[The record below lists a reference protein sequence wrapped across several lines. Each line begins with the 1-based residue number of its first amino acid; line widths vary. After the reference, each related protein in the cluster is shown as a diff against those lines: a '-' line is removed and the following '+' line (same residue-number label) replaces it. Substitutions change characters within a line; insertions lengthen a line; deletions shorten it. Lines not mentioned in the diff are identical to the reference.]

1 MSSDLVLAREAQLVY
16 SNIEGWSPIGN
27 SLRTWRGEISVGQFN
42 KTSFVFEIFLP
53 NLFPSVP
60 PVVRSVTPLQHSNVD
75 KDGFVSLRIIENWR
89 AEFHVY
95 QVITSLTGLMTR
107 APPTAKGVSQHLRP
121 AQVVEQAR
129 NAPVSLKSTQK
140 DIYESEIANLQN
152 KVRVK
157 DEELTKLKAH
167 SSSER
172 PMTTTKGSTVVSGV
186 SDNLLIKLESEKVAT
201 SELLAR
207 LHDDYSSG
215 DINIYDYSRLYKK
228 YSQELYILQEKILY
242 VKRTSA
248 E

>member
-27 SLRTWRGEISVGQFN
+27 SLRTWRGEISVGQFT

-75 KDGFVSLRIIENWR
+75 KDGFVHLRILENWR

-107 APPTAKGVSQHLRP
+107 APPTAKAVSKHLKP
-121 AQVVEQAR
+121 AQVVEQAQR
-129 NAPVSLKSTQK
+129 APASLKTTQK
-140 DIYESEIANLQN
+140 DIYESEISNLQD
-152 KVRVK
+152 RIRTK
-157 DEELTKLKAH
+157 DEQLTKLKAH
-167 SSSER
+167 RAVEKPLSTSKDT
-172 PMTTTKGSTVVSGV
+172 MTVIGV
-186 SDNLLIKLESEKVAT
+186 SDNMLIQLEGEKVAT

-242 VKRTSA
+242 VKRSLA